1 MPNKDGTGPE
11 GKGPM
16 TGYGS
21 GICII
26 PLNSKEEEVKYLKNQ
41 EKVLREQLKHVKT
54 RLKELEITA
63 CRSER

>member
-16 TGYGS
+16 TGYSSGS
-21 GICII
+21 CII

-41 EKVLREQLKHVKT
+41 EKVLREQLNQVIS
-54 RLKELEITA
+54 RLRNLETTA
-63 CRSER
+63 CRRKK